1 MLSQALI
8 SAPVEDLRASALRF
22 VRAQKVVYL
31 EHPERVAE
39 RCLEL
44 GPIVGMTLLKGTPY
58 FAYTDITMSIL
69 LISLLVPWSIH
80 GHTATLSLTHRD
92 DSSLRVLVFMDVPP
106 TVQYWLYALDP
117 NCTYYVCL
125 TLVLFHRLIS
135 PQPRRRRSPLPQRA
149 VDLQTGRILRS
160 CCCCL
165 TSLGTSCH
173 RA

>member
-58 FAYTDITMSIL
+58 FAYTDSHHHVHLAHITTGAVVHTWTYSHPQFDPSRRLEFASLSVHGCPSNGPIL
-69 LISLLVPWSIH
+69 VIRTRSKLYVLC
-80 GHTATLSLTHRD
+80 LSNSCAFP
-92 DSSLRVLVFMDVPP
+92 SSHL
-106 TVQYWLYALDP
+106 AAA
-117 NCTYYVCL
+117 
-125 TLVLFHRLIS
+125 
-135 PQPRRRRSPLPQRA
+135 PQ
-149 VDLQTGRILRS
+149 T
-160 CCCCL
+160 
-165 TSLGTSCH
+165 
-173 RA
+173 